1 MEGLLFPIIMLAV
14 TFVGG
19 GLLLIMLKHSRPGA
33 HGGKEGF
40 AIQTAQEF
48 INVRDIRDRYL
59 YTVDGLILVFVRIH
73 SISIDLYSKAE
84 KHSLIR
90 QLTAELSD
98 IRYPFKFM
106 AVSRPV
112 DISPVIADMQ
122 SMLKDADDRRKELL
136 RQEILQMSGFA
147 LSGEIVERQFY
158 VSLWDRAEEGGG
170 AGTPEKELLKRAVL
184 FSEKFSR
191 CGIPCDVLGEKEIV
205 RLLNLVHNPSY
216 THLEDTEFSA
226 SIPILKEDI
235 YD

>member
-1 MEGLLFPIIMLAV
+1 MEGLIFPIIMLAV
-14 TFVGG
+14 TLLGG
-19 GLLLIMLKHSRPGA
+19 GLLLIVLKHSKPKNQ
-33 HGGKEGF
+33 GGGESL

-48 INVRDIRDRYL
+48 INVRDIQDKYL
-59 YTVDGLILVFVRIH
+59 YTTDGLILTFVRIH

-84 KHSLIR
+84 KNSLIR

-98 IRYPFKFM
+98 IQYPFKFL

-112 DISPVIADMQ
+112 DISPVITDMQ
-122 SMLKDADDRRKELL
+122 SMLKEADDRRKELL

-158 VSLWDRAEEGGG
+158 VSLWERAEE
-170 AGTPEKELLKRAVL
+170 AEKELFKRAAL
-184 FSEKFSR
+184 FSEKFSG

-226 SIPILKEDI
+226 TIPVLEDERQGSV
-235 YD
+235 

>member
-1 MEGLLFPIIMLAV
+1 MEGLIFPIIMLAV
-14 TFVGG
+14 TLLGG
-19 GLLLIMLKHSRPGA
+19 GLLLIVLKHSKPKNQ
-33 HGGKEGF
+33 GGGESL

-48 INVRDIRDRYL
+48 INVRDIQDKYL
-59 YTVDGLILVFVRIH
+59 YTTDGLILTFVRIH

-84 KHSLIR
+84 KNSLIR

-98 IRYPFKFM
+98 IQYPFKFL

-112 DISPVIADMQ
+112 DISPVITDMQ
-122 SMLKDADDRRKELL
+122 SMLKEADDRRKELL

-158 VSLWDRAEEGGG
+158 VSLWERAEE
-170 AGTPEKELLKRAVL
+170 AEKELFKRAAL
-184 FSEKFSR
+184 FSEKFSG

-226 SIPILKEDI
+226 TIPVLE
-235 YD
+235 YERQGSV

>member
-1 MEGLLFPIIMLAV
+1 MEGLIFPIIMLAV
-14 TFVGG
+14 TLVGG
-19 GLLLIMLKHSRPGA
+19 GLLLVILKHSRPKYQ
-33 HGGKEGF
+33 GGRENH
-40 AIQTAQEF
+40 AMQTAQEF
-48 INVRDIRDRYL
+48 INVKEIKDRYL
-59 YTVDGLILVFVRIH
+59 YTTDGLILVYVRIH
-73 SISIDLYSKAE
+73 SISIDLYSRAE

-98 IRYPFKFM
+98 IQYPFKFL

-112 DISPVIADMQ
+112 DISPVITDMQ

-158 VSLWDRAEEGGG
+158 VSLWERLEEG
-170 AGTPEKELLKRAVL
+170 AEKELQKRAAL
-184 FSEKFSR
+184 FSEKFSG

-226 SIPILKEDI
+226 SIPTLKEDV
-235 YD
+235 YV

>member
-1 MEGLLFPIIMLAV
+1 MEGLIFPIIMLAV
-14 TFVGG
+14 TLLGG
-19 GLLLIMLKHSRPGA
+19 GLLLIVLKHSKPKNK
-33 HGGKEGF
+33 GGGENL

-48 INVRDIRDRYL
+48 INVRDIQDKFL
-59 YTVDGLILVFVRIH
+59 YTTDGLILTFVRIH

-84 KHSLIR
+84 KNSLIR

-98 IRYPFKFM
+98 IQYPFKFL

-112 DISPVIADMQ
+112 DISPVITDMQ
-122 SMLKDADDRRKELL
+122 SMLREADDRRK
-136 RQEILQMSGFA
+136 EILQMSGFA

-158 VSLWDRAEEGGG
+158 VSLWERAEEG
-170 AGTPEKELLKRAVL
+170 AEKELLKRAVL
-184 FSEKFSR
+184 FSEKFSG

-226 SIPILKEDI
+226 AIPTLE
-235 YD
+235 Y

>member
-1 MEGLLFPIIMLAV
+1 MEGLIFPIIMLAV
-14 TFVGG
+14 TLLGG
-19 GLLLIMLKHSRPGA
+19 GLLLIVLKHSKPKNK
-33 HGGKEGF
+33 GGGESL

-48 INVRDIRDRYL
+48 INVRDIQDKNL
-59 YTVDGLILVFVRIH
+59 YTTDGLILTFVRIH

-84 KHSLIR
+84 KNSLIR

-98 IRYPFKFM
+98 IQYPFKFL

-112 DISPVIADMQ
+112 DISRYVITYDLLPARL
-122 SMLKDADDRRKELL
+122 SSLHHSKELL

-158 VSLWDRAEEGGG
+158 VSLWERAEEG
-170 AGTPEKELLKRAVL
+170 AEKELFKRAAL
-184 FSEKFSR
+184 FSEKFSG

-226 SIPILKEDI
+226 TIPVLE
-235 YD
+235 YERQGSV

>member
-1 MEGLLFPIIMLAV
+1 MEGLIFPIIMLAV
-14 TFVGG
+14 TLLGG
-19 GLLLIMLKHSRPGA
+19 GLLLIVLKHSKPKNK
-33 HGGKEGF
+33 GGGESL

-48 INVRDIRDRYL
+48 INVRDIQDKFL
-59 YTVDGLILVFVRIH
+59 YTTDGLILTFVRIH
-73 SISIDLYSKAE
+73 SISIDLYSKEE
-84 KHSLIR
+84 KNSLIC

-98 IRYPFKFM
+98 IQYPFKFL

-112 DISPVIADMQ
+112 DISPVITDMQ
-122 SMLKDADDRRKELL
+122 SMLKEADDRRKELL

-158 VSLWDRAEEGGG
+158 VSLWERAEE
-170 AGTPEKELLKRAVL
+170 AEKELFKRAAL
-184 FSEKFSR
+184 FSEKFSG

-226 SIPILKEDI
+226 AIPTLL
-235 YD
+235 

>member
-1 MEGLLFPIIMLAV
+1 MEGLIFPIIMLAV
-14 TFVGG
+14 TLLGG
-19 GLLLIMLKHSRPGA
+19 GLLLIVLKHSKPKNK
-33 HGGKEGF
+33 GGGESL

-48 INVRDIRDRYL
+48 INVRNIQDKYL
-59 YTVDGLILVFVRIH
+59 YTTDGLILTYVRIH

-84 KHSLIR
+84 KNSLIR

-98 IRYPFKFM
+98 IQYPFKFL

-112 DISPVIADMQ
+112 DISPVITDMQ
-122 SMLKDADDRRKELL
+122 SMLKEADDRRKELL

-158 VSLWDRAEEGGG
+158 VSLWERAEE
-170 AGTPEKELLKRAVL
+170 AEKELFKRAAL
-184 FSEKFSR
+184 FSEKFSG

-226 SIPILKEDI
+226 AIPTLE
-235 YD
+235 Y

>member
-1 MEGLLFPIIMLAV
+1 MEGLIFPIIMLAV
-14 TFVGG
+14 TLLGG
-19 GLLLIMLKHSRPGA
+19 GLLLIVLKHSKPKNK
-33 HGGKEGF
+33 GGGESL

-48 INVRDIRDRYL
+48 INVRDIQDKYL
-59 YTVDGLILVFVRIH
+59 YTTDGLILTFVRIH

-84 KHSLIR
+84 KNSLIR

-98 IRYPFKFM
+98 IQYPFKFL

-112 DISPVIADMQ
+112 DISPVITDMQ
-122 SMLKDADDRRKELL
+122 SMLKEADDRRKELL

-158 VSLWDRAEEGGG
+158 VSLWERAEE
-170 AGTPEKELLKRAVL
+170 AEKELFKRAAL
-184 FSEKFSR
+184 FSEKFSG

-226 SIPILKEDI
+226 TIPVLE
-235 YD
+235 YERQGSV